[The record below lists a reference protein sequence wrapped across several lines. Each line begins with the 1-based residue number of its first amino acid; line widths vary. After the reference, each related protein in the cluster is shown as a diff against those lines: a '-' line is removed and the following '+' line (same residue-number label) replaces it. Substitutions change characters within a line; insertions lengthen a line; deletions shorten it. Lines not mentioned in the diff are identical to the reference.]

1 MNENV
6 YICTMNKN
14 IPSFLYRKNNL
25 VFQVVF
31 TAVFALL
38 FINIYQPFSSQYWY
52 PVTKFEYFAFS
63 SLIIL
68 TGMLVVI
75 ISRLIMYRY
84 TRKRNLTYIQY
95 ALWILAEIFFMS
107 LFYAIY
113 SFIVKDGGDVWEI
126 AKASL
131 VNTCLVILLP
141 YTISILYFSL
151 QEKSK
156 KLRELE
162 EAEAGEERVDKQETI
177 SFFDDK
183 GSMVLSIKR
192 SNLLY
197 IEAADN
203 YLIVWFVGNKGNE
216 RYMVR
221 DSLKNLEKRLEK
233 HNILRCHR
241 SFMVNMDHVQVVRR
255 SKNGVYLEMGIENL
269 PEIPASK
276 SYSDKISKW
285 FMKFS

>member
-1 MNENV
+1 
-6 YICTMNKN
+6 
-14 IPSFLYRKNNL
+14 
-25 VFQVVF
+25 
-31 TAVFALL
+31 
-38 FINIYQPFSSQYWY
+38 
-52 PVTKFEYFAFS
+52 
-63 SLIIL
+63 
-68 TGMLVVI
+68 
-75 ISRLIMYRY
+75 MYRY

-192 SNLLY
+192 SNLL
-197 IEAADN
+197 
-203 YLIVWFVGNKGNE
+203 
-216 RYMVR
+216 
-221 DSLKNLEKRLEK
+221 
-233 HNILRCHR
+233 
-241 SFMVNMDHVQVVRR
+241 
-255 SKNGVYLEMGIENL
+255 
-269 PEIPASK
+269 
-276 SYSDKISKW
+276 
-285 FMKFS
+285 